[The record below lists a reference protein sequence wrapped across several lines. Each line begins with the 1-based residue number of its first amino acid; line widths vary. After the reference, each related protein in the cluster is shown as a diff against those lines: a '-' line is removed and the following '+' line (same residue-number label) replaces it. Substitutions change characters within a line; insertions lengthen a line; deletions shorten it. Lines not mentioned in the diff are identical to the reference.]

1 MILSEI
7 NKLDMKKI
15 FATLVGSSIL
25 AAGILAASAPAKAA
39 TFACSSVPGSIADN
53 VTNTSGCEISDTA
66 DQDFLNTNPITVNA
80 EGFFGF
86 TDWKFSSKTEY
97 QAGNTAQSGTW
108 DISSVFQNSWDDI
121 MLVFKSGQGTEL
133 VGYMVEDGK
142 TSGTWTSPFE
152 EPPFNFPGNG
162 PKDVSHLSVY
172 YRQGTGTPQ
181 SVPEPGSLVAL
192 SLLGGAMVLSRRH
205 NANKTA

>member
-1 MILSEI
+1 
-7 NKLDMKKI
+7 MKKI

-25 AAGILAASAPAKAA
+25 ATGILAASVPAKAA
-39 TFACSSVPGSIADN
+39 TFACSSVPGGIADN

-66 DQDFLNTNPITVNA
+66 TQDFLNTNPMTVNA
-80 EGFFGF
+80 ENFFGINNWVF
-86 TDWKFSSKTEY
+86 GGKIGANTGY
-97 QAGNTAQSGTW
+97 AGTGSGQSGTW
-108 DISSVFQNSWDDI
+108 NISTVFQSTWEDV
-121 MLVFKSGQGTEL
+121 MLVFKSGEGTNL

-142 TSGTWTSPFE
+142 TSGTWISPFE

-192 SLLGGAMVLSRRH
+192 SLIGGAMVLSRRH